1 MYLAQ
6 IYQLNISYNNF
17 RKPRKLI
24 NFNLF
29 QSIKITNYAIFS
41 FYGIISYNYYV
52 MDAVTASSLNMQF
65 SSR

>member
-41 FYGIISYNYYV
+41 FYVLYLIII
-52 MDAVTASSLNMQF
+52 MLWTL
-65 SSR
+65 

>member
-1 MYLAQ
+1 MYLTQ

-29 QSIKITNYAIFS
+29 HSIKITNYTIFN
-41 FYGIISYNYYV
+41 FYVLHLIII
-52 MDAVTASSLNMQF
+52 MLWML
-65 SSR
+65 